1 MHANK
6 KKEVLTLLPIYA
18 WVMII
23 TIGGHLLNIHNSWV
37 FGIMVPIFFI
47 MGGEINTKIKTVVGG
62 ALTGLI
68 TSYVLC
74 IGVGLLSGIVGPI
87 FGWIIPVSLAVAAL
101 MLLRPFFPY
110 VCNNVA
116 FLYMVVAT
124 RDAEAFFAEFWS
136 LMIYFVVGGV
146 IYLGGILLIVKG
158 LQKLAKKMAAA

>member
-62 ALTGLI
+62 AP
-68 TSYVLC
+68 TSPKVR
-74 IGVGLLSGIVGPI
+74 SSAMRMAPTRRRSMQSPTSRNK
-87 FGWIIPVSLAVAAL
+87 II
-101 MLLRPFFPY
+101 LRRRKP
-110 VCNNVA
+110 
-116 FLYMVVAT
+116 
-124 RDAEAFFAEFWS
+124 
-136 LMIYFVVGGV
+136 
-146 IYLGGILLIVKG
+146 
-158 LQKLAKKMAAA
+158 

>member
-1 MHANK
+1 MHTSK
-6 KKEVLTLLPIYA
+6 KKEVLVLLPIYA
-18 WVMII
+18 WVMLI
-23 TIGGHLLNIHNSWV
+23 TIGGHLLNIHSSWV
-37 FGIMVPIFFI
+37 FGIMVPIFFL

-62 ALTGLI
+62 AVTGLI
-68 TSYVLC
+68 TSYLLC
-74 IGVGLLSGIVGPI
+74 IGVALLSGIIGPT

-124 RDAEAFFAEFWS
+124 KDSEAFFAEFWH
-136 LMIYFVVGGV
+136 LMIYFVVGGL

-158 LQKLAKKMAAA
+158 LQNLAKKKAAA

>member
-1 MHANK
+1 MNASK

-18 WVMII
+18 WVMFI
-23 TIGGHLLNIHNSWV
+23 TIGGHLLNIHSSWV

-62 ALTGLI
+62 AVTGLFA
-68 TSYVLC
+68 SYLLC
-74 IGVGLLSGIVGPI
+74 IGVALLSGIIGPT

-124 RDAEAFFAEFWS
+124 RDSAAFFAEFWS
-136 LMIYFVVGGV
+136 LMLYFVVGGI
-146 IYLGGILLIVKG
+146 IYLGGILLIIKG
-158 LQKLAKKMAAA
+158 LRKLAEKKTAA